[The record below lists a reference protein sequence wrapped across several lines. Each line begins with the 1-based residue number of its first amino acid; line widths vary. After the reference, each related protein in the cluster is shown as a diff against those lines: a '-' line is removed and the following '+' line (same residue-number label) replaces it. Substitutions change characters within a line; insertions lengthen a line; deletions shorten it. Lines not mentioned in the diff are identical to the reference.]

1 MCYSMIPW
9 TSILCYFDEKPG
21 KEVTVEIK
29 AVSGLL
35 TVTAKLNFQLLVKPV
50 ADFLGV
56 PEEESR
62 VFEIN
67 KQQLQYALDAAEAEL
82 KLAALEMDVLLH
94 QQGSIG

>member
-1 MCYSMIPW
+1 METYSFKIPE
-9 TSILCYFDEKPG
+9 T
-21 KEVTVEIK
+21 
-29 AVSGLL
+29 AASGSL

-67 KQQLQYALDAAEAEL
+67 KQQIVIKILP
-82 KLAALEMDVLLH
+82 
-94 QQGSIG
+94 